1 MDLSFFD
8 GLIIGVVVSILLFFL
23 VAWVLVKRIATRMF
37 AGWAAKK
44 LGIEVARSLQIQ
56 RPVVKGKISEQVFP
70 LLSDKIGDLSDL
82 RFIGDPVDYVYF
94 DGLSSA
100 REGGSKDVSVKFIEV
115 KTGDSKTNKA
125 ENLVKDA
132 IDDKK
137 VSWEEVRL

>member
-1 MDLSFFD
+1 MNLSFFD
-8 GLIIGVVVSILLFFL
+8 GLIMGVVVSILLFFL
-23 VAWVLVKRIATRMF
+23 VAWVLVKRIATRLF

-44 LGIEVARSLQIQ
+44 LRMEVARSLQIQ

-70 LLSDKIGDLSDL
+70 LLSDKTGDLSDL